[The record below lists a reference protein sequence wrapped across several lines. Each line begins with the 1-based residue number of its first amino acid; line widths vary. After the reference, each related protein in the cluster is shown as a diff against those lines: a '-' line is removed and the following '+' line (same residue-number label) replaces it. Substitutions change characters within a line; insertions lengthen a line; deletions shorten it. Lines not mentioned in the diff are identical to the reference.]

1 MAWRANSSHLVAL
14 VVIMFAM
21 ASEGILIWN
30 VRGLNTTSH
39 YDALGQLVST
49 ERPSIVCIQETKLD
63 VISLFDVIQ
72 LLGHGFDYSYHPAA
86 QTRGGVLV
94 AWRSSIWSTS
104 SSSIQDFSVSV
115 CLKHGC
121 RRALVALGRLR
132 PVQGLR

>member
-1 MAWRANSSHLVAL
+1 MAWRANSSHLIAL

-39 YDALGQLVST
+39 YDALRQLVST

-63 VISLFDVIQ
+63 VISPFDVIQ
-72 LLGHGFDYSYHPAA
+72 LLGHGFDYSYLPVV

-94 AWRSSIWSTS
+94 AWCSSVWSAS
-104 SSSIQDFSVSV
+104 SLQDFSVLD

-121 RRALVALGRLR
+121 R
-132 PVQGLR
+132 